1 MRLTL
6 STVTKIARP
15 GKVTAHHAS
24 TTKSRLKP
32 IISPQ
37 LMTFGSP
44 SPRNESPASNRIATP
59 MVRVAETMR
68 GGRAL
73 GRITRQMRRRLRAP
87 MARAALTYSSSLI
100 LRNSARVS
108 RATGG
113 QLTTPMAMAMVVR
126 LWLNRLTSTIANS
139 RAGSTWKNSV
149 RRISISS
156 TKPP

>member
-1 MRLTL
+1 
-6 STVTKIARP
+6 
-15 GKVTAHHAS
+15 
-24 TTKSRLKP
+24 
-32 IISPQ
+32 
-37 LMTFGSP
+37 
-44 SPRNESPASNRIATP
+44 
-59 MVRVAETMR
+59 MVSVADTMR

-126 LWLNRLTSTIANS
+126 LWLKRLTSTIANS
-139 RAGSTWKNSV
+139 SAGSTWKNSV